1 MFANYVRAELVSIES
16 SRLTN
21 SLDSDTTYEI
31 PLRRFRGDQ
40 RIGIE
45 QQLPSICSL
54 KLSKEAQM
62 KHTRTLAVLAFLAS
76 AALTGTVWAQANFY
90 EGKTVTVLIGAKS
103 GSLEI
108 AGQIVSHH
116 LGKYLPGKPA
126 VIMQHM
132 PGAAHLLA
140 TNNVFNVAKPDG
152 LTILAANPN
161 VAIAQLS
168 KVEQVRFDV
177 RKFQWLGSSGA
188 DGVMFSIRPDLP
200 YKTIDELKKAD
211 KELIAGTT
219 GPGSNAH
226 DFPLLLKEFAGIKL
240 KLVSGY
246 PANSDVL
253 LAIERKEVDAWSALA
268 TTIKLAA
275 DRGAVR
281 PLVRGRVA
289 LAGFENLPVDEDLA
303 TSALGKSLMAIKSI
317 PGAIGRAFAVAPGT
331 PLDRVA
337 ILRDAFAKAVKDPDL
352 IAEAKKAKIAMQ
364 FISPEQVL
372 KDFNALMNQTPE
384 TLKEMGKYIKAES

>member
-1 MFANYVRAELVSIES
+1 MQY
-16 SRLTN
+16 
-21 SLDSDTTYEI
+21 
-31 PLRRFRGDQ
+31 
-40 RIGIE
+40 
-45 QQLPSICSL
+45 
-54 KLSKEAQM
+54 
-62 KHTRTLAVLAFLAS
+62 HRTLKILAC
-76 AALTGTVWAQANFY
+76 LTWLIACGAPVWGQANFF

-108 AGQIVSHH
+108 ASQIVAHH
-116 LGKYLPGKPA
+116 LGKHIPGKPT
-126 VIMQHM
+126 VIVQHM

-140 TNNVFNVAKPDG
+140 TNNVFNIAKPDG

-188 DGVMFSIRPDLP
+188 DGVMFSIRSDLP
-200 YKTIDELKKAD
+200 FKTIEEFKKAD
-211 KELIAGTT
+211 KEFVAGTT

-226 DFPLLLKEFAGIKL
+226 DFPLLLKEFAGLKL

-253 LAIERKEVDAWSALA
+253 LAIERKEVDAWSALG

-281 PLVRGRVA
+281 ALVRGRTPVP
-289 LAGFENLPVDEDLA
+289 GFENLPTDEDLA
-303 TSALGKSLMAIKSI
+303 TSALGKSLMSIKAL
-317 PGAIGRAFAVAPGT
+317 PLAIGRAFAAAPGT
-331 PLDRVA
+331 PADRVA
-337 ILRDAFAKAVKDPDL
+337 MLRDAFAKALQDPEL
-352 IAEAKKAKIAMQ
+352 LAEAKKAKIDMNL
-364 FISPEQVL
+364 ISHEQVQ
-372 KDFNALMNQTPE
+372 KDFNALLNQTPE

>member
-1 MFANYVRAELVSIES
+1 MILAGLMALV
-16 SRLTN
+16 L
-21 SLDSDTTYEI
+21 
-31 PLRRFRGDQ
+31 PLR
-40 RIGIE
+40 
-45 QQLPSICSL
+45 S
-54 KLSKEAQM
+54 
-62 KHTRTLAVLAFLAS
+62 AS
-76 AALTGTVWAQANFY
+76 GQSNFY
-90 EGKTVTVLIGAKS
+90 DGKTVTLLIGAKS

-108 AGQIVSHH
+108 AAQIVAHH

-126 VIMQHM
+126 VILQHM

-168 KVEQVRFDV
+168 KIEQVRFDV
-177 RKFQWLGSSGA
+177 RKFLWLGSSGA
-188 DGVMFSIRPDLP
+188 DGVALSIRPDLP
-200 YKTIDELKKAD
+200 YKTFDELRKAD
-211 KELIAGTT
+211 RELVAGTT

-226 DFPLLLKEFAGIKL
+226 DFPLLLKEFAGLKI

-246 PANSDVL
+246 PSSSDVL
-253 LAIERKEVDAWSALA
+253 LAIERKEVDSWSALA

-275 DRGAVR
+275 ERGAVR

-289 LAGFENLPVDEDLA
+289 VAGFENLPVDEDLA

-317 PGAIGRAFAVAPGT
+317 PQAIGRAFAVAPGT
-331 PLDRVA
+331 PADRLA
-337 ILRDAFAKAVKDPDL
+337 LLRDALAKAIKDPDFT
-352 IAEAKKAKIAMQ
+352 AEAKKAKIDMN

-372 KDFNALMNQTPE
+372 KDFNTLMNQTPE
-384 TLKEMGKYIKAES
+384 TLREMGKYIQAEG

>member
-1 MFANYVRAELVSIES
+1 MHRQAVKVLVC
-16 SRLTN
+16 LTW
-21 SLDSDTTYEI
+21 LI
-31 PLRRFRGDQ
+31 A
-40 RIGIE
+40 
-45 QQLPSICSL
+45 CS
-54 KLSKEAQM
+54 AP
-62 KHTRTLAVLAFLAS
+62 
-76 AALTGTVWAQANFY
+76 VWGQANFF

-108 AGQIVSHH
+108 AAQIVSHH

-126 VIMQHM
+126 VILQHM

-188 DGVMFSIRPDLP
+188 DGVMLSIRSDLP
-200 YKTIDELKKAD
+200 FKSFDELKKAD
-211 KELIAGTT
+211 KELVAGTT

-226 DFPLLLKEFAGIKL
+226 DFPLLLKEFAGLKL

-246 PANSDVL
+246 PSNSDVL
-253 LAIERKEVDAWSALA
+253 LAIERKEVDSWSALA
-268 TTIKLAA
+268 TTIKLGAE
-275 DRGAVR
+275 RGAVR

-289 LAGFENLPVDEDLA
+289 LAGFENLPIDEDLA
-303 TSALGKSLMAIKSI
+303 TSALGKSLMGIKSI

-331 PLDRVA
+331 PADRLA
-337 ILRDAFAKAVKDPDL
+337 ILRDAFAKAIKDPEL
-352 IAEAKKAKIAMQ
+352 IAEAQKAKIEMQ
-364 FISPEQVL
+364 FISAEQVL
-372 KDFNALMNQTPE
+372 KDFNAMMNQTPE

>member
-1 MFANYVRAELVSIES
+1 MTWLIV
-16 SRLTN
+16 
-21 SLDSDTTYEI
+21 
-31 PLRRFRGDQ
+31 
-40 RIGIE
+40 
-45 QQLPSICSL
+45 CS
-54 KLSKEAQM
+54 AP
-62 KHTRTLAVLAFLAS
+62 
-76 AALTGTVWAQANFY
+76 VWGQANFY

-108 AGQIVSHH
+108 AAQIVSHH

-188 DGVMFSIRPDLP
+188 DGVMLSIRSDLP
-200 YKTIDELKKAD
+200 FKSFDELKKAD
-211 KELIAGTT
+211 KELVAGTT

-226 DFPLLLKEFAGIKL
+226 DFPLLLKEFAGLKL

-246 PANSDVL
+246 PSNSDVL
-253 LAIERKEVDAWSALA
+253 LAIERKEVDSWSALA
-268 TTIKLAA
+268 TTIKLGAE
-275 DRGAVR
+275 RGAVR

-289 LAGFENLPVDEDLA
+289 LAGFENLPIDEDLA
-303 TSALGKSLMAIKSI
+303 TSALGKSLMGIKSI

-331 PLDRVA
+331 PADRVA
-337 ILRDAFAKAVKDPDL
+337 ILRDAFAKAIKDPEL
-352 IAEAKKAKIAMQ
+352 IAEAQKAKIEMQ
-364 FISPEQVL
+364 FISAEQVL
-372 KDFNALMNQTPE
+372 KDFNAMMNQTPE

>member
-1 MFANYVRAELVSIES
+1 
-16 SRLTN
+16 
-21 SLDSDTTYEI
+21 
-31 PLRRFRGDQ
+31 
-40 RIGIE
+40 
-45 QQLPSICSL
+45 
-54 KLSKEAQM
+54 M
-62 KHTRTLAVLAFLAS
+62 KHTRTQTVLALFAWLLLS
-76 AALTGTVWAQANFY
+76 AGSALGQANFY

-108 AGQIVSHH
+108 AAQIVSHH

-126 VIMQHM
+126 VILQHM

-140 TNNVFNVAKPDG
+140 TNNVFNIAKPDG
-152 LTILAANPN
+152 LTILASNPN

-188 DGVMFSIRPDLP
+188 DGVMFSIRSDLP
-200 YKTIDELKKAD
+200 YKSAEELKKSD
-211 KELIAGTT
+211 KELVAGTT

-226 DFPLLLKEFAGIKL
+226 DFPLLLKEFAGFKL

-246 PANSDVL
+246 PSNSDVL
-253 LAIERKEVDAWSALA
+253 LAIERKEVDSWSALA
-268 TTIKLAA
+268 TTIKLGA

-289 LAGFENLPVDEDLA
+289 LPGYENLPVDEDLA

-331 PLDRVA
+331 PADRVA
-337 ILRDAFAKAVKDPDL
+337 LLRDAFAKAIKDPEL
-352 IAEAKKAKIAMQ
+352 IAEAKKAKIEMN
-364 FISPEQVL
+364 FISAEQVM
-372 KDFNALMNQTPE
+372 KDFNLLMNQTPE
-384 TLKEMGKYIKAES
+384 TLKEMGKYIKAEG

>member
-1 MFANYVRAELVSIES
+1 MHRRAVKVLVC
-16 SRLTN
+16 LTW
-21 SLDSDTTYEI
+21 LI
-31 PLRRFRGDQ
+31 V
-40 RIGIE
+40 
-45 QQLPSICSL
+45 CS
-54 KLSKEAQM
+54 AP
-62 KHTRTLAVLAFLAS
+62 
-76 AALTGTVWAQANFY
+76 VWGQANFY

-108 AGQIVSHH
+108 AAQIVSHH

-126 VIMQHM
+126 VILQHM

-188 DGVMFSIRPDLP
+188 DGVMFSIRSDLP
-200 YKTIDELKKAD
+200 FKSFDELKKAD
-211 KELIAGTT
+211 KELVAGTT

-226 DFPLLLKEFAGIKL
+226 DFPLLLKEFAGLKL

-246 PANSDVL
+246 PSNSDVL
-253 LAIERKEVDAWSALA
+253 LAIERKEVDSWSALA
-268 TTIKLAA
+268 TTIKLGAE
-275 DRGAVR
+275 RGAVR

-289 LAGFENLPVDEDLA
+289 LAGFENLPIDEDLA
-303 TSALGKSLMAIKSI
+303 TSALGKSLMGIKSI

-331 PLDRVA
+331 PADRVA
-337 ILRDAFAKAVKDPDL
+337 ILRDAFAKAIKDPEL
-352 IAEAKKAKIAMQ
+352 IAEAQKAKIEMQ
-364 FISPEQVL
+364 FISAEQVL
-372 KDFNALMNQTPE
+372 KDFNAMMNQTPE

>member
-1 MFANYVRAELVSIES
+1 L
-16 SRLTN
+16 
-21 SLDSDTTYEI
+21 
-31 PLRRFRGDQ
+31 
-40 RIGIE
+40 
-45 QQLPSICSL
+45 
-54 KLSKEAQM
+54 
-62 KHTRTLAVLAFLAS
+62 LALIFF
-76 AALTGTVWAQANFY
+76 TFPVWAQAPFY
-90 EGKTVTVLIGAKS
+90 EGKAVTVLIGAKT

-108 AGQIVSHH
+108 AAQIVTHH

-126 VIMQHM
+126 VIVQHM

-188 DGVMFSIRPDLP
+188 DGVALSVRSDLP
-200 YKTIDELKKAD
+200 YKTFDELKKAD
-211 KELIAGTT
+211 RELVAGTT

-226 DFPLLLKEFAGIKL
+226 DFPLLLKEFAGLKL

-246 PANSDVL
+246 PSNSDVL
-253 LAIERKEVDAWSALA
+253 LAIERKEVDSWSALA

-289 LAGFENLPVDEDLA
+289 IPGFENLPVDEELA

-317 PGAIGRAFAVAPGT
+317 PQAIGRAFAVAPGT
-331 PLDRVA
+331 PADRVA
-337 ILRDAFAKAVKDPDL
+337 LLRDAFAKAIKDPEL
-352 IAEAKKAKIAMQ
+352 IAEAKKAKIDMNH
-364 FISPEQVL
+364 ISHEQVL
-372 KDFNALMNQTPE
+372 KDFNGLLNQTPE

>member
-1 MFANYVRAELVSIES
+1 MQYHGAVKILAC
-16 SRLTN
+16 LTW
-21 SLDSDTTYEI
+21 LI
-31 PLRRFRGDQ
+31 A
-40 RIGIE
+40 
-45 QQLPSICSL
+45 CS
-54 KLSKEAQM
+54 AP
-62 KHTRTLAVLAFLAS
+62 
-76 AALTGTVWAQANFY
+76 VWGQANFY

-108 AGQIVSHH
+108 AAQIVSHH

-126 VIMQHM
+126 VILQHM

-188 DGVMFSIRPDLP
+188 DGVMLSIRSDLP
-200 YKTIDELKKAD
+200 FKSFDELKKAD
-211 KELIAGTT
+211 RELVAGTT

-226 DFPLLLKEFAGIKL
+226 DFPLLLKEFAGLKL

-246 PANSDVL
+246 PSNSDVL
-253 LAIERKEVDAWSALA
+253 LAIERKEVDSWSALA
-268 TTIKLAA
+268 TTIKLGAE
-275 DRGAVR
+275 RGAVR

-289 LAGFENLPVDEDLA
+289 LAGFENLPIDEDLA
-303 TSALGKSLMAIKSI
+303 TSALGKSLMGIKSI

-331 PLDRVA
+331 PADRVA
-337 ILRDAFAKAVKDPDL
+337 ILRDAFAKAIKDPEL
-352 IAEAKKAKIAMQ
+352 IAEAQKAKIEMQ
-364 FISPEQVL
+364 FISAEQVL
-372 KDFNALMNQTPE
+372 KDFNAMMNQTPE

>member
-1 MFANYVRAELVSIES
+1 MQYHGAVKILVC
-16 SRLTN
+16 LTW
-21 SLDSDTTYEI
+21 LI
-31 PLRRFRGDQ
+31 V
-40 RIGIE
+40 
-45 QQLPSICSL
+45 CS
-54 KLSKEAQM
+54 AP
-62 KHTRTLAVLAFLAS
+62 
-76 AALTGTVWAQANFY
+76 VWGQANFY

-108 AGQIVSHH
+108 AAQIVSHH

-126 VIMQHM
+126 VILQHM

-188 DGVMFSIRPDLP
+188 DGVMLSIRSDLP
-200 YKTIDELKKAD
+200 FKSFDELKKAD
-211 KELIAGTT
+211 KELVAGTT

-226 DFPLLLKEFAGIKL
+226 DFPLLLKEFAGLKL

-246 PANSDVL
+246 PSNSDVL
-253 LAIERKEVDAWSALA
+253 LAIERKEVDSWSALA
-268 TTIKLAA
+268 TTIKLGAE
-275 DRGAVR
+275 RGAVR

-289 LAGFENLPVDEDLA
+289 LAGFENLPIDEDLA
-303 TSALGKSLMAIKSI
+303 TSALGKSLMGIKSI

-331 PLDRVA
+331 PADRVA
-337 ILRDAFAKAVKDPDL
+337 ILRDAFAKAIKDPEL
-352 IAEAKKAKIAMQ
+352 IAEAQKAKIEMQ
-364 FISPEQVL
+364 FISAEQVL
-372 KDFNALMNQTPE
+372 KDFNAMMNQTPE

>member
-1 MFANYVRAELVSIES
+1 MHRRAVKALVC
-16 SRLTN
+16 LTW
-21 SLDSDTTYEI
+21 LI
-31 PLRRFRGDQ
+31 V
-40 RIGIE
+40 
-45 QQLPSICSL
+45 CS
-54 KLSKEAQM
+54 AP
-62 KHTRTLAVLAFLAS
+62 
-76 AALTGTVWAQANFY
+76 VWGQANFY

-108 AGQIVSHH
+108 AAQIVSHH

-188 DGVMFSIRPDLP
+188 DGVMLSIRSDLP
-200 YKTIDELKKAD
+200 FKSFDELKKAD
-211 KELIAGTT
+211 KELVAGTT

-226 DFPLLLKEFAGIKL
+226 DFPLLLKEFAGLKL

-246 PANSDVL
+246 PSNSDVL
-253 LAIERKEVDAWSALA
+253 LAIERKEVDSWSALA
-268 TTIKLAA
+268 TTIKLGAE
-275 DRGAVR
+275 RGAVR

-289 LAGFENLPVDEDLA
+289 LAGFENLPIDEDLA
-303 TSALGKSLMAIKSI
+303 TSALGKSLMGIKSI

-331 PLDRVA
+331 PADRVA
-337 ILRDAFAKAVKDPDL
+337 ILRDAFAKAIKDPEL
-352 IAEAKKAKIAMQ
+352 IAEAQKAKIEMQ
-364 FISPEQVL
+364 FISAEQVL
-372 KDFNALMNQTPE
+372 KDFNAMMNQTPE

>member
-1 MFANYVRAELVSIES
+1 
-16 SRLTN
+16 
-21 SLDSDTTYEI
+21 
-31 PLRRFRGDQ
+31 
-40 RIGIE
+40 
-45 QQLPSICSL
+45 
-54 KLSKEAQM
+54 M
-62 KHTRTLAVLAFLAS
+62 KQTRTFAVLAFLACLMLPS
-76 AALTGTVWAQANFY
+76 GPAWGQANFY

-108 AGQIVSHH
+108 AAQIVSHH

-140 TNNVFNVAKPDG
+140 TNNVFNIAKPDG
-152 LTILAANPN
+152 LTILASNPN

-188 DGVMFSIRPDLP
+188 DGVMFSIRSDLP
-200 YKTIDELKKAD
+200 YKSFDELKKAD

-226 DFPLLLKEFAGIKL
+226 DFPLLLKEFAGLKL
-240 KLVSGY
+240 KLVPGY
-246 PANSDVL
+246 PSNSDVL
-253 LAIERKEVDAWSALA
+253 LAVERKEVDSWSALA

-289 LAGFENLPVDEDLA
+289 LAGFEKLPVDEDLA

-331 PLDRVA
+331 PADRVA
-337 ILRDAFAKAVKDPDL
+337 MLREAFAKAIKDPEL
-352 IAEAKKAKIAMQ
+352 IAEATKAKIIMN
-364 FISPEQVL
+364 FISAEQVL

-384 TLKEMGKYIKAES
+384 TLKEMGKYIKAEG

>member
-1 MFANYVRAELVSIES
+1 M
-16 SRLTN
+16 N
-21 SLDSDTTYEI
+21 SG
-31 PLRRFRGDQ
+31 LR
-40 RIGIE
+40 
-45 QQLPSICSL
+45 
-54 KLSKEAQM
+54 
-62 KHTRTLAVLAFLAS
+62 LAVFLCLIWVLLAGGPAW
-76 AALTGTVWAQANFY
+76 GQANFY
-90 EGKTVTVLIGAKS
+90 EGKTVQIMIGAKS

-108 AGQIVSHH
+108 AAQIVAHH
-116 LGKYLPGKPA
+116 LGKHLPGKPA
-126 VIMQHM
+126 VIVQHM

-140 TNNVFNVAKPDG
+140 TNNVFNSAKPDG

-200 YKTIDELKKAD
+200 YKTVDELKKAD
-211 KELIAGTT
+211 RELVAGTT

-226 DFPLLLKEFAGIKL
+226 DFPLLLKEFAGLKL

-268 TTIKLAA
+268 TTIKLAV

-281 PLVRGRVA
+281 PLIRGRVA
-289 LAGFENLPVDEDLA
+289 VPGFENLPVDEDLA
-303 TSALGKSLMAIKSI
+303 TSALGKSLMGIKSI
-317 PGAIGRAFAVAPGT
+317 PLSIGRAFAAAPGT
-331 PLDRVA
+331 PADRVTM
-337 ILRDAFAKAVKDPDL
+337 LRDAFAKAIRDPDL
-352 IAEAKKAKIAMQ
+352 VAEAKKAKIDVQ
-364 FISPEQVL
+364 LIGYEQVQ
-372 KDFNALMNQTPE
+372 KGFEALLNQTPE